1 MWAYK
6 NLKGV
11 PVYATIRRYTN
22 AAALADAMEAKAS
35 DVNDLV
41 GGIDGFVSYFA
52 TRDGDTMTSIS
63 VFEDKAG
70 CDESTKRAGE
80 WVRANVS
87 PLPGAPEISGGEV
100 FVDF

>member
-1 MWAYK
+1 MY
-6 NLKGV
+6 V
-11 PVYATIRRYTN
+11 TVRRYEN
-22 AAALADAMEAKAS
+22 AAALAAAMTARTSEVHELIS
-35 DVNDLV
+35 
-41 GGIDGFVSYFA
+41 GIAGFVNYFA

-63 VFEDKAG
+63 VFNDKAG

-100 FVDF
+100 FVNF

>member
-1 MWAYK
+1 M
-6 NLKGV
+6 
-11 PVYATIRRYTN
+11 YATVRRYKN
-22 AAALADAMEAKAS
+22 AAALADAMTARSSE
-35 DVNDLV
+35 VNEIIS
-41 GGIDGFVSYFA
+41 GIAGFVSYFA

-63 VFEDKAG
+63 VFDDKTG

-80 WVRANVS
+80 WVRANVN